1 MAAPARHA
9 GPAAPK
15 SSARRGDTVGP
26 GHGGCLTVAPGA
38 SSAVH
43 RLVGEPYH
51 SAGKPRHDAH
61 DTCVAPAMAIVHLFM
76 RMSVL
81 CLANNRG

>member
-1 MAAPARHA
+1 M
-9 GPAAPK
+9 
-15 SSARRGDTVGP
+15 
-26 GHGGCLTVAPGA
+26 APGA